1 METVPDEECLPV
13 WVVQLQFVLAAEPW
27 PPCFVTLM
35 HVFLFVCFLLD
46 PIFAVLILPSKAQY
60 SYFGWPVYDTG
71 TTLESALCGTPT
83 YSRNRQTMEIGTG
96 DTSALLI
103 WSSTDGVLPLILVK
117 TYWFFSLGANA
128 AWILVVPHRSLA
140 FVDGWAFLAALLQ
153 GCAELLQGGNLA
165 AGVVCTPVCHSKG
178 LCGQTPSGS
187 FPGIKQMLLH
197 SASLKLTSK
206 NKSGRTTMTKYYEAC
221 PACHDVLLF
230 FFFLCKRRDSSQ
242 AFFVFHPTAKPTN
255 KQTKSKSNKQ
265 TKTNQPSSIKQ
276 WTSEQYIYSREE
288 MKIGYSSSHLV
299 YKYGVWNKKPCIFC
313 ESSLFL
319 DAYFDCIIL
328 KQIHYL
334 KMSSTLFEDVIF
346 LHWPQGVDFSPKY
359 PVWHGFTGAAR
370 RLGADMMVCLGS
382 RDSVLCGSSA
392 PLKVLSSD

>member
-1 METVPDEECLPV
+1 
-13 WVVQLQFVLAAEPW
+13 
-27 PPCFVTLM
+27 M

-103 WSSTDGVLPLILVK
+103 WSSPNGLLPLILVK

-153 GCAELLQGGNLA
+153 GCAELLRGGNLA

-206 NKSGRTTMTKYYEAC
+206 NKSGRTT
-221 PACHDVLLF
+221 V
-230 FFFLCKRRDSSQ
+230 
-242 AFFVFHPTAKPTN
+242 
-255 KQTKSKSNKQ
+255 
-265 TKTNQPSSIKQ
+265 
-276 WTSEQYIYSREE
+276 
-288 MKIGYSSSHLV
+288 
-299 YKYGVWNKKPCIFC
+299 
-313 ESSLFL
+313 
-319 DAYFDCIIL
+319 
-328 KQIHYL
+328 
-334 KMSSTLFEDVIF
+334 
-346 LHWPQGVDFSPKY
+346 PK
-359 PVWHGFTGAAR
+359 
-370 RLGADMMVCLGS
+370 C
-382 RDSVLCGSSA
+382 
-392 PLKVLSSD
+392 